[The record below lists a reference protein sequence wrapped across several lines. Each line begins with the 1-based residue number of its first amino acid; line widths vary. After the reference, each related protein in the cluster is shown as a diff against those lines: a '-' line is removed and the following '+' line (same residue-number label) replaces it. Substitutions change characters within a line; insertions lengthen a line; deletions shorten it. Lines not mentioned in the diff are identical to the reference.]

1 MDKHKIVTVIAII
14 AIIVPFAYSAMNIYA
29 AEQLKYNWDKPEDFA
44 FFDVLNGGNVQLCNT
59 VPYYVNFKN
68 FQITVIYDE
77 KNRGEF
83 SVKDIG
89 INGLQ
94 SKIMK
99 GKFSADDFLESQ
111 HLFMTMDF
119 QFDGGDMRVDPSKLF
134 VIVSIDTPIIGII
147 PYTTTNQYSGIEF
160 DQLMMQ
166 DFQC

>member
-1 MDKHKIVTVIAII
+1 MNKHTMITII
-14 AIIVPFAYSAMNIYA
+14 ATVTIIVPFVYSAMNIYA
-29 AEQLKYNWDKPEDFA
+29 AEQLKYNWNKPEDFA
-44 FFDVLNGGNVQLCNT
+44 FFDVLNGGNIQLCNT
-59 VPYYVNFKN
+59 VPYYANFKN
-68 FQITVIYDE
+68 LQITIIYDE
-77 KNRGEF
+77 KSRGEF
-83 SVKDIG
+83 SINDIG
-89 INGLQ
+89 IDGLQ

-99 GKFSADDFLESQ
+99 GKFHSDDFLESQ

-119 QFDGGDMRVDPSKLF
+119 QFNGGDMRVDSSKLF